1 MPELKDFASSVAI
14 VVSTCDAFFDVWRPF
29 TYFFWR
35 FWPDC
40 PLKTFLIV
48 NELSVQ
54 SQRIRPLIVGPDRGW
69 ASNLRLA
76 LEQISETHILYMQ
89 EDYFLTGLVDN
100 RQLAVDFGD
109 AMSRNADSLCFRS
122 RSRIE
127 PMFQSLNN
135 RFGIVPL
142 DSDGRTRCQ
151 VTLWNRA
158 KLLSILRDG
167 ESGWEMEAG
176 GSDRTRDMLLLSYGA
191 RHNTPIPYLMSAI
204 VRGLW
209 MPGAIELCSQN
220 GVGLEPRY
228 RSTYSSYSILRRLRR
243 SISRR
248 KIQRRLAAL
257 RGEKVDL
264 DIVT

>member
-1 MPELKDFASSVAI
+1 MPELKDFTSSVAI

-29 TYFFWR
+29 TYFFRR

-40 PLKTFLIV
+40 PFKTFLIV

-100 RQLAVDFGD
+100 RQLALDFGD
-109 AMSRNADSLCFRS
+109 TMSRKADSLCFRS
-122 RSRIE
+122 RSRVE
-127 PMFQSLNN
+127 PTFQPLND

-167 ESGWEMEAG
+167 ESGWEMEAR
-176 GSDRTRDMLLLSYGA
+176 GSDRTRDMLVLSYGA
-191 RHNTPIPYLMSAI
+191 RDNTPIPYLMSAI

-209 MPGAIELCSQN
+209 MPEAIELCSQN
-220 GVGLEPRY
+220 GVGLKPRY
-228 RSTYSSYSILRRLRR
+228 RSTYSSYSIPRRLRR
-243 SISRR
+243 SISQR
-248 KIQRRLAAL
+248 KIQRKLAAL
-257 RGEKVDL
+257 RGEKLDL
-264 DIVT
+264 DLMT